1 MKIESVPQSIEIEQ
15 QVLGAILIEPDCL
28 ENVNTL
34 LQPSYFFEEKH
45 RIIYQCFI
53 EMNKAETPIDLL
65 TTYEYLKS
73 SKKLSDAG
81 DLKYL
86 TIIAESISSSANVD
100 YLARVVFE
108 KYVGRQIISKCI
120 SLVER
125 VNQIG
130 ANEDVFD
137 LVSDA
142 ESEFSNVTAQIEKLS
157 SEEKP
162 LSDRIEEIFSDLQN
176 RLNEQNST
184 ASLKLTSLPSLNKI
198 IGGIMPKDL
207 IAIYGKEKSTKTTL
221 AHEIAMDIGA
231 DQKIPVGIF
240 TFENSKQE
248 TDWKSISMR
257 TGIEFNK
264 LRNPKGYSSDSKLTL
279 AEIEQLKKNSME
291 KFRGSKILICDLILN
306 EFEIASKIRYWKK
319 KFDIKLCVIDYL
331 MLINSIEK
339 FQNRREELNH
349 LSRFFKRLSM
359 KLEIPIILISQSNAE
374 GERAAE
380 AKGLERDSNYFIYV
394 QAGEPGQKI
403 KFNDSSYG
411 SYTYSLN
418 EDEFIVTVRGI
429 RHAKGNRSFITRFQ
443 DNRYVEVD
451 TIPRA
456 GLYPQHQEKNPNWYA
471 KEQKEFPI

>member
-1 MKIESVPQSIEIEQ
+1 MNLKSIPHSIEVEQ
-15 QVLGAILIEPDCL
+15 QVLGSILIEPECI
-28 ENVNTL
+28 ENVSSL
-34 LQPSYFFEEKH
+34 LQPSYFFDEKH
-45 RIIYQCFI
+45 RLIYQCFLK
-53 EMNKAETPIDLL
+53 MNKAETPIDLL

-73 SKKLSDAG
+73 SNKLSEAG
-81 DLKYL
+81 DLQYL
-86 TIIAESISSSANVD
+86 TKVAESISSSANIE
-100 YLARVVFE
+100 YLSRVVFE
-108 KYVGRQIISKCI
+108 KYVGRQIINKCV
-120 SLVER
+120 SLVDR
-125 VNQIG
+125 ASQIG

-142 ESEFSNVTAQIEKLS
+142 EAEFSNITSQFEKLGAD
-157 SEEKP
+157 EKP
-162 LSDRIEEIFSDLQN
+162 LSERLEEIFSDLQQ
-176 RLNEQNST
+176 RLTEKESSV
-184 ASLKLTSLPSLNKI
+184 SLKLTSLPSLNRI
-198 IGGIMPKDL
+198 IGGLMPKDL

-264 LRNPKGYSSDSKLTL
+264 LRNPKGYSEESKLTL
-279 AEIEQLKKNSME
+279 TEIEELKKQTIY
-291 KFRGSKILICDLILN
+291 KFKDSRILICDQILN

-319 KFDIKLCVIDYL
+319 KYGIKLCVIDYL

-339 FQNRREELNH
+339 FSNRREELNH
-349 LSRFFKRLSM
+349 LSRFFKRLAM

-403 KFNDSSYG
+403 KFNDPIYG
-411 SYTYSLN
+411 QYYYTIG

-429 RHAKGNRSFITRFQ
+429 RHARGNRSFVTKFET
-443 DNRYVEVD
+443 NRYVEVD
-451 TIPRA
+451 TTPRTD
-456 GLYPQHQEKNPNWYA
+456 LHPQRNEIPNWYEK
-471 KEQKEFPI
+471 KEEEFPI